1 MTFTGTEA
9 NSGEEGDV
17 CRLYGVAVFL
27 MYPTEEAR
35 WFMVNI
41 LHNHE
46 EGKIISVEKAFKD
59 VMCVFES
66 FIDILI
72 TIPTFTGPAL

>member
-1 MTFTGTEA
+1 
-9 NSGEEGDV
+9 
-17 CRLYGVAVFL
+17 
-27 MYPTEEAR
+27 MYHTEEAR

-46 EGKIISVEKAFKD
+46 EGKIISVEKVFKD

-72 TIPTFTGPAL
+72 IIPTFTGLAL